1 VVAFLIEQTGSQFV
15 PAYYLMAAALVGLV
29 PILMMRETA
38 GEPLR
43 GTSQSGQTGWRF
55 PRNAAMPSLA
65 PGVCDA
71 EAMTSSATL

>member
-38 GEPLR
+38 GEPIR
-43 GTSQSGQTGWRF
+43 GT
-55 PRNAAMPSLA
+55 AAA
-65 PGVCDA
+65 QQFA
-71 EAMTSSATL
+71 E